1 MKVEE
6 LYKDNLRDTHWLGKV
21 VDNVDPLFLGRCRV
35 MVYGKFDKIPV
46 EAIPWATQS
55 RSTTVGAYSTP
66 KIGDIVSVRFD
77 NGDIY
82 HPEYTYTINSID
94 KESFKTEILE
104 TLNDELATKAHSL
117 MYDRDLNVR
126 IYYNPEEGLIISMG
140 DGVKNEPFVNIK
152 QTGEIHVHTD
162 KGGKVE
168 VFTDGDVEVK
178 GRKVHVNS
186 PAIELGELA
195 LEQVIKGNTF
205 QALFNTHTHTGNL
218 GLPTTP
224 PMVPL
229 SGTELS
235 KITKTE

>member
-21 VDNVDPLFLGRCRV
+21 VDNIDPLFLGRCRV

-55 RSTTVGAYSTP
+55 RSTTVGAFSTP

-94 KESFKTEILE
+94 KDAFKTEILE

-140 DGVKNEPFVNIK
+140 DGIKNEPFVNIK
-152 QTGEIHVHTD
+152 QTGEIHIHTD
-162 KGGKVE
+162 KEGKVE
-168 VFTDGDVEVK
+168 DTFSSLTNP
-178 GRKVHVNS
+178 NS
-186 PAIELGELA
+186 
-195 LEQVIKGNTF
+195 K
-205 QALFNTHTHTGNL
+205 
-218 GLPTTP
+218 
-224 PMVPL
+224 
-229 SGTELS
+229 
-235 KITKTE
+235 KITNKIDKLINN